1 MKQKRIWTCFLMWIM
16 LLCVLCACGQGSDD
30 PTTTEATEPH
40 DHAFDAKVVV
50 EPTCTEPG
58 YTVFACVCGEQH
70 TGNQV
75 DALGHNWSEWE
86 TVIDATEETEGKL
99 ERSCKTCGEKEEKT
113 IEKLPAGHE
122 HTYNITVVNPTCTEC
137 GYTMAVCE
145 CGDSRMNEIIE
156 PLGHNF
162 GEYVSDNNATCTEDG
177 TKTATCSRC
186 GEKDVITEEGTA
198 IGHNYTTSIVGPTYE
213 SEGYDLHTCKNCG
226 HVYKDNFVDKLP
238 EDPEDKTT
246 YPTEREDYPFG
257 DLTPENITTDKWE
270 ELTLAEQEELL
281 HIWEDYYDALGYD
294 KWPPEIRHNWLYAT
308 LYNMY
313 SCGYPNHVCCNE
325 EFHYWLIEHE
335 CDICGKTDCPAN
347 FAIDPDTLYTQP
359 DGEQCPMYEEYNDP
373 SKWCQTCGLHK
384 RMMGYDPT
392 KSCSRSTKVK
402 PCTKCG
408 KDYEID
414 VCHTCDP
421 NDIPNYDPNDY
432 PKTIAL
438 GDNIY
443 KPGFGPNSVVAQPQ
457 IKMCGIDVGANADKK
472 KRSYV
477 HE

>member
-1 MKQKRIWTCFLMWIM
+1 MKRIIALIMTM
-16 LLCVLCACGQGSDD
+16 LLCLGLCACGQGSDD
-30 PTTTEATEPH
+30 PTTTAPTEPH

-99 ERSCKTCGEKEEKT
+99 ERSCKTCGEKEEKA

-122 HTYNITVVNPTCTEC
+122 HNYNITVVNPTCTES

-198 IGHNYTTSIVGPTYE
+198 IGHSYTTSIVGPTYE

-270 ELTLAEQEELL
+270 ELTTAEHGELWD
-281 HIWEDYYDALGYD
+281 IWAEYYRLTNGG
-294 KWPPEIRHNWLYAT
+294 WPPEVYHNWLYAT
-308 LYNMY
+308 EYGMY

-335 CDICGKTDCPAN
+335 CDVCGKTDCPAN

-359 DGEQCPMYEEYNDP
+359 DGTQCPEYEERNDP
-373 SKWCQTCGLHK
+373 SKYCQKCGLKTGGYAQPGEECCRRGSSKDRECTWCGETIKANECHK
-384 RMMGYDPT
+384 CVRPESIYGKT
-392 KSCSRSTKVK
+392 STNA
-402 PCTKCG
+402 
-408 KDYEID
+408 I
-414 VCHTCDP
+414 
-421 NDIPNYDPNDY
+421 IPNTENE
-432 PKTIAL
+432 
-438 GDNIY
+438 
-443 KPGFGPNSVVAQPQ
+443 
-457 IKMCGIDVGANADKK
+457 K